1 MYKNSSAKTLI
12 KHRFLLTP
20 VIIVYAFFSLVLLK
34 LPAFITFTPLAVYIP
49 FHVAKINFSVAGPSL
64 FVALLNS
71 FVKSRMNEKGFVRS
85 VKAIR
90 QENMPNC
97 EVTCR

>member
-1 MYKNSSAKTLI
+1 MYQNSWEKTLI
-12 KHRFLLTP
+12 KHCFPITP
-20 VIIVYAFFSLVLLK
+20 VIFVYALFSLVLLK
-34 LPAFITFTPLAVYIP
+34 LPVFITFTPLTVYIP

-71 FVKSRMNEKGFVRS
+71 SVKSRMNEKGFVRS
-85 VKAIR
+85 AKAIR